1 MTLFR
6 QVAFLVTLVFLLNVV
21 AISAASLEQYSTIVK
36 GQLQS
41 TAQDMTTTLG
51 IALSNSTFG
60 KDGRAFET
68 LFNAV
73 FDSGYYSS
81 IELVDSDGNVLLKKD
96 RKLEIEGVPDWFTSL
111 VKINPASAAAPVM
124 QGWIPLG
131 TLKITLHPGY
141 VYFGLYNNFISS
153 IVWFAIIFSV
163 GLLVLWLLLHY
174 VLKPLYAV
182 RRQADAISSNQFVT
196 LSSVPRTVELR
207 TVVNAMNRMV
217 DKVHAIFNEQQQT
230 LLKYQKV
237 AYEDQVTGL
246 ANRRC
251 FLNCLES
258 VHAAEDAYYSH
269 LAVIKILNL
278 EFVHEQLGYES
289 SDKALSTLATIL
301 NDLCD
306 GREDLYCARLSE
318 DEFALLAQ
326 DDNEPIKAHIEYMFE
341 RFRSAEQLD
350 ELLSDISLIAGV
362 ATIQFNE
369 GMGKTLADTDF
380 ALAQA
385 EMSGPYSIKQANTE
399 KLKLPQGKIQWR
411 SWLEKCLDQNMFFL
425 VKQKAVNVEGDAL
438 HEEVYV
444 RLRNGY
450 DQVIPAGIFMP
461 MASALNMGEEVDRV
475 VFRLVKELC
484 ETKRT
489 APIALNLTS
498 SVFSHADAL
507 LEFNQLLAHF
517 QKSNLGICVEA
528 SHAILDQYPAMCA
541 EVADSVR
548 ETGHVFGIDNINLGL
563 SLNELKHIRPDYLK
577 INARTIYDITR
588 EENST
593 VYQAVRTL
601 AATIDSKLIAVAVDS
616 QEIHDHLQQLNIDYM
631 QGNLFGE
638 PEEFV

>member
-6 QVAFLVTLVFLLNVV
+6 QVALLVTLVFLLNVV
-21 AISAASLEQYSTIVK
+21 AISGASLDQYSTIVK

-41 TAQDMTTTLG
+41 TAQDMTTTLA

-60 KDGRAFET
+60 NDVPAYET

-81 IELVDSDGNVLLKKD
+81 IELVDPAGNVIHKKD
-96 RKLEIEGVPDWFTSL
+96 RKLEIEGVPGWFTSL
-111 VKINPASAAAPVM
+111 VNINSASAAAPVM

-141 VYFGLYNNFISS
+141 VYLGLYNNFVSS
-153 IVWFAIIFSV
+153 IVWFSVIFVVS
-163 GLLVLWLLLHY
+163 LLVLWLLLHY

-182 RRQADAISSNQFVT
+182 RQQADAISSNQFVT
-196 LSSVPRTVELR
+196 QSSIPRTVELR

-217 DKVHAIFNEQQQT
+217 EKVHAIFTEQEQT
-230 LLKYQKV
+230 LAKYQKAV
-237 AYEDQVTGL
+237 YEDQLTGL
-246 ANRRC
+246 ANRCC

-258 VHAAEDAYYSH
+258 VHSADDAYYSH

-278 EFVHEQLGYES
+278 DLVREQRGYQS
-289 SDKALSTLATIL
+289 SDKALNLLAAIL
-301 NDLCD
+301 NNISDA
-306 GREDLYCARLSE
+306 REDLYCARLSD

-326 DDNEPIKAHIEYMFE
+326 TDNEPIKSHIDKAFE
-341 RFRSAEQLD
+341 DFRSSSEMH

-362 ATIQFNE
+362 APIQLE
-369 GMGKTLADTDF
+369 QGMGKTLADSDF

-385 EMSGPYSIKQANTE
+385 ETSGPYSIRQANTE

-411 SWLEKCLDQNMFFL
+411 NWLEQCLDQNMFFL
-425 VKQKAVNVEGDAL
+425 VKQKAVSIKGDTL

-450 DQVIPAGIFMP
+450 DQIIPAGIFMP
-461 MASALNMGEEVDRV
+461 MASALNMGEDVDRV
-475 VFRLVKELC
+475 VFRLVKDLC
-484 ETKRT
+484 KGERNI
-489 APIALNLTS
+489 PIALNLTS

-507 LEFNQLLAHF
+507 VEFNQLLTHF
-517 QKSNLGICVEA
+517 QQSKLRLCVEA
-528 SHAILDQYPAMCA
+528 SHAILEQYPTMCA

-548 ETGHVFGIDNINLGL
+548 RTGHMFGIDNINLGL
-563 SLNELKHIRPDYLK
+563 SLNELKNIRPGYIK
-577 INARTIYDITR
+577 INARTIYDISKKD
-588 EENST
+588 NLAG
-593 VYQAVRTL
+593 YQAL
-601 AATIDSKLIAVAVDS
+601 STITTTMGSRLIAIAVDS
-616 QEIHDHLQQLNIDYM
+616 QEVHDHLRQLNIECM

>member
-21 AISAASLEQYSTIVK
+21 AISAASLEQFSTIMK

-51 IALSNSTFG
+51 IALSNSSFG
-60 KDGRAFET
+60 NDVPAYET

-81 IELVDSDGNVLLKKD
+81 IELLDPNGNLIHKKD
-96 RKLEIEGVPDWFTSL
+96 RKLEIEGVPGWFTSL
-111 VKINPASAAAPVM
+111 VEIKSASAKAPVM

-131 TLKITLHPGY
+131 TLEITLHPGY

-153 IVWFAIIFSV
+153 LVWFSVIFVV

-174 VLKPLYAV
+174 LLKPLYAV
-182 RRQADAISSNQFVT
+182 RQQADAISSNQFVT
-196 LSSVPRTVELR
+196 QPSIPRTVELR

-217 DKVHAIFNEQQQT
+217 EKVHAIFNEQQQT

-246 ANRRC
+246 SNRRC

-258 VHAAEDAYYSH
+258 VHSAEDAYYSH

-278 EFVHEQLGYES
+278 EAVREQRGYES

-301 NDLCD
+301 NNLSES
-306 GREDLYCARLSE
+306 REDLYCARLSE

-326 DDNEPIKAHIEYMFE
+326 SDNEPINSHIESTFE
-341 RFRSAEQLD
+341 RFRSAEHLD
-350 ELLSDISLIAGV
+350 EFLGDISLIAGV
-362 ATIQFNE
+362 AAIQFDQ
-369 GMGKTLADTDF
+369 GMGKTLADSDF

-385 EMSGPYSIKQANTE
+385 EMSGPYSIKQASTE
-399 KLKLPQGKIQWR
+399 KLRLPQGKIEWR
-411 SWLEKCLDQNMFFL
+411 TWLEQCLDQNMFFL
-425 VKQKAVNVEGDAL
+425 VKQEVSNAEGETF

-444 RLRNGY
+444 RLKNGY
-450 DQVIPAGIFMP
+450 DQIIPAGIFMP
-461 MASALNMGEEVDRV
+461 MANALNMGEVVDRV
-475 VFRLVKELC
+475 VFRLVKDLC
-484 ETKRT
+484 EAKSHI
-489 APIALNLTS
+489 PIALNLTS

-507 LEFNQLLAHF
+507 VEFNQLLTHF
-517 QKSNLGICVEA
+517 RKFKLKLCVEA
-528 SHAILDQYPAMCA
+528 SHAILDQYPTMCA
-541 EVADSVR
+541 EVADTVR
-548 ETGHVFGIDNINLGL
+548 KTGHVFGVDNINLSL

-577 INARTIYDITR
+577 INARTIYDITKD
-588 EENST
+588 ENST
-593 VYQAVRTL
+593 VFQALKTL
-601 AATIDSKLIAVAVDS
+601 AVTIDSQLIAVAVDS
-616 QEIHDHLQQLNIDYM
+616 KEIHDHLRKLDIDYM

-638 PEEFV
+638 PVEFV